1 MRRALILAA
10 LLATSPVGA
19 SERCQPVLD
28 LQARTATA
36 DPQTK
41 TPLANWLI
49 ASRAVA
55 AFTPETRWRRLQP
68 RSRTPEFFEPRS
80 CPAAAR

>member
-1 MRRALILAA
+1 MRRALALAA

-41 TPLANWLI
+41 THLANWLI
-49 ASRAVA
+49 A
-55 AFTPETRWRRLQP
+55 
-68 RSRTPEFFEPRS
+68 
-80 CPAAAR
+80 